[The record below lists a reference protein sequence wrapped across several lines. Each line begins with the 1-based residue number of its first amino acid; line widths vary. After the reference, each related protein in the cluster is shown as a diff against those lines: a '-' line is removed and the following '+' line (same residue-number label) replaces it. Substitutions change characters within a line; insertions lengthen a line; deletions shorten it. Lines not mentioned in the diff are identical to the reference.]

1 MKMVVETVLGTY
13 QCREYFNDDLDHG
26 IEISRND
33 NHVGKILG
41 IQLPDE
47 EGLDEFIKRIELW
60 VCKND

>member
-13 QCREYFNDDLDHG
+13 QCREYFNNDLDHG

-33 NHVGKILG
+33 NYVGKILG

-47 EGLDEFIKRIELW
+47 EGLDEFIKLIELW